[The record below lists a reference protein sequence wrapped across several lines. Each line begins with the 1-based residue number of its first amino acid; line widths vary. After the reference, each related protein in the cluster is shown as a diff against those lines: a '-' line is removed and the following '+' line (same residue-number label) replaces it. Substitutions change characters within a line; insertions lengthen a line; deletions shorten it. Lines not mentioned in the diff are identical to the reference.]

1 MLLWRLEAIALVIVL
16 VRVDSHDERLVEN
29 QDNVNEPDFSPGDPL
44 DVVVVVDE
52 SGDLFQTDAQHL
64 LEHNQSNV

>member
-16 VRVDSHDERLVEN
+16 VRVDSYDERLVEN
-29 QDNVNEPDFSPGDPL
+29 QDNVNEPDVSPGDPL
-44 DVVVVVDE
+44 DVVVVVDQ

>member
-29 QDNVNEPDFSPGDPL
+29 QDDVNEPDFSPGDPM
-44 DVVVVVDE
+44 DVAVVVDQ